1 MDKHVIDLNG
11 RTCNK
16 VGTSFTAFR
25 TQENPC
31 HQDEQSCLYNQ
42 PLDLWADDEVCI
54 MCCKMCVCVRVQ
66 FALLR
71 VVCVDVCACTWCAY
85 VRICVNSHN
94 CELHRPCAMNLSQAH
109 NCIWYLYVCTIIY
122 HVYPLQYL
130 RQLDKPGHYMMY
142 NYGEIH
148 PTTSADNY
156 SITMRFRHT
165 DFQNSMVT
173 FHIDASDVT
182 YVYSV

>member
-1 MDKHVIDLNG
+1 
-11 RTCNK
+11 
-16 VGTSFTAFR
+16 
-25 TQENPC
+25 
-31 HQDEQSCLYNQ
+31 
-42 PLDLWADDEVCI
+42 
-54 MCCKMCVCVRVQ
+54 MCVCVHVQ
-66 FALLR
+66 YTLLCAGIYTC
-71 VVCVDVCACTWCAY
+71 VCMHCGVHMY
-85 VRICVNSHN
+85 VHTYVN
-94 CELHRPCAMNLSQAH
+94 AH
-109 NCIWYLYVCTIIY
+109 NYIIYWYLYVYTM
-122 HVYPLQYL
+122 VYNVYSLQYL